1 MKSCLSE
8 ETLLLLHEGEGSR
21 ADRAHLAKCQV
32 CTIRYERLVKDLKLL
47 GQVLRELPPQ
57 AVKIR
62 EHKSL
67 TLRWV
72 SVVTAAAAAALLLW
86 SLGPFPEL
94 KRLSLLTWP
103 PSAPT
108 TERKVDDEEL
118 ARFVTKVVSPAIFST
133 TDLTVTSLPKRATN
147 VAYLQAALD
156 GAWPVERCEGGRT
169 QNCDN
174 DPFALLFD
182 QRDE

>member
-8 ETLLLLHEGEGSR
+8 ETLLLLHEGESSR
-21 ADRAHLAKCQV
+21 DDRAHLAKCQV
-32 CTIRYERLVKDLKLL
+32 CTIRYDRLVKDLQLL

-62 EHKSL
+62 AHKSL
-67 TLRWV
+67 TLRWI
-72 SVVTAAAAAALLLW
+72 SVGTAGAAIALLLW
-86 SLGPFPEL
+86 SLGPFPGL
-94 KRLSLLTWP
+94 NRLPLPTWH
-103 PSAPT
+103 PSAST
-108 TERKVDDEEL
+108 VEGKVDDEEL

-133 TDLTVTSLPKRATN
+133 TDLTATSLPKRATN

-156 GAWPVERCEGGRT
+156 GAWPVERCEGDRT
-169 QNCDN
+169 QKCDN
-174 DPFALLFD
+174 DPFTLLFD